1 MNRFCYK
8 ETSNRDDCKEIE
20 TSISE
25 IYQVSE
31 LLNDVCPGLDFKALS
46 ITNNLLYGKL
56 FKLIQVSLGAPD
68 NIFDEIKD
76 KAWDQAIESWRDTFA
91 FELLALRTESAGFR
105 LNFCYE
111 QYPAQNSV
119 AKIQIEKLSKMF
131 EDEWSELTAVQKSL
145 YEKIRPPKKKR
156 SF

>member
-46 ITNNLLYGKL
+46 IANNLLYGKL

-91 FELLALRTESAGFR
+91 FELLSLRAESEGFR
-105 LNFCYE
+105 LNFCYDT
-111 QYPAQNSV
+111 YPAQNSI
-119 AKIQIEKLSKMF
+119 AKIQIEKLSKMI
-131 EDEWSELTAVQKSL
+131 EDEWSELSAVQKSL